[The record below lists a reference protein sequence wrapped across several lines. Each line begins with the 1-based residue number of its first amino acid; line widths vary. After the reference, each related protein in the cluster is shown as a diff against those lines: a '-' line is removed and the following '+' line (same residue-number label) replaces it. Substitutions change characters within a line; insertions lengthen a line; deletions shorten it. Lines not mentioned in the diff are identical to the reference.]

1 MLKNMRNAKEKRT
14 LIKVRDLEIETLG
27 KMVGDLERKK
37 LKLVES
43 TIFERITLLKQIER
57 KELKIKN
64 LNERIALLG

>member
-27 KMVGDLERKK
+27 KMVGNLERKK